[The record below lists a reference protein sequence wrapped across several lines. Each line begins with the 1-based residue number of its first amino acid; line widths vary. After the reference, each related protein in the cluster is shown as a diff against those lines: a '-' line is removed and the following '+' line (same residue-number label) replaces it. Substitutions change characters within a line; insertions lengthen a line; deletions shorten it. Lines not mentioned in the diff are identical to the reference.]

1 MLPGH
6 EVVFI
11 DTGSRRPNTGDDT
24 RQGFVIAEAERGP
37 LFPIRCTSLGAVA
50 SRFGAR
56 QSYSYLYDGA
66 EAAFSEG
73 CPAIWVS
80 RVAAASAASASRAL
94 SDGTTTTLTISAIGP
109 GAYGNAQSVQIRT
122 SADDATIP
130 AGSFQIR
137 MIEGGVII
145 EDSPVF
151 PTKADALAWAPPTG
165 LGNAQT
171 FKLADAAG
179 TGNPV
184 QLAASV
190 LGSTTSGN
198 DQRGSLADSDWQ
210 TALDRFTI
218 DLGPGQVAAP
228 GQTTSARQLMLIAH
242 ARLRNRHA
250 LIDLPDTPTIATLTS
265 AMATINAAPS
275 SGARFAS
282 AYWPWAQIPP
292 LTGAFGFRTVPWSMV
307 QMGLFARAEE
317 EGGDAGVAGA
327 GEQYGVCRYVQ
338 GLSQDTASVSDT
350 NLTSLD
356 DAGVNVGHIFYG
368 IDGPVEYGNRTPR
381 SRSTDAVWAEASGS
395 RLAMAIAADGDRI
408 MRGYVHRR
416 APKTVLAQLQAEL
429 GAMLEGYRVPNG
441 ALYGETPQEAYSVDA
456 TSDQVNPAAQLEQGS
471 LKAAISFRTSPSPAR
486 VRLQLTRVSITNS
499 LA

>member
-6 EVVFI
+6 EVVFT
-11 DTGSRRPNTGDDT
+11 DTGSRRPDTGDDT

-37 LFPIRCTSLGAVA
+37 QFPIRCTSLAAVVQK
-50 SRFGAR
+50 FGAR

-66 EAAFSEG
+66 EAAFAEG

-80 RVAAASAASASRAL
+80 RVVSSTAVTASRAL
-94 SDGTTTTLTISAIGP
+94 SDGTGTTLTIKALGP
-109 GAYGNAQSVQIRT
+109 GTYGNGLSVQVRT
-122 SADDATIP
+122 SADDATI
-130 AGSFQIR
+130 GSGFQLRIT
-137 MIEGGVII
+137 EAGVIV

-151 PTKADALAWAPPTG
+151 ATKADALAWAPSNG

-171 FKLADAAG
+171 FTLTDAAG
-179 TGNPV
+179 TGNPI
-184 QLAASV
+184 QLAASA
-190 LGSTTSGN
+190 LSSGN
-198 DQRGSLADSDWQ
+198 DNRGAIVDADWQ
-210 TALDRFTI
+210 IALDRFTI

-228 GQTTSARQLMLIAH
+228 GQTTGTRQLMLVAH

-265 AMATINAAPS
+265 AMATINAAPT
-275 SGARFAS
+275 SGARFCS
-282 AYWPWAQIPP
+282 AYWPWAQTPA
-292 LTGAFGFRTVPWSMV
+292 LNGSFGFRTVPWSMV
-307 QMGLFARAEE
+307 QMGLFARAEA

-327 GEQYGVCRYVQ
+327 GEQNGVCRYVQ
-338 GLSQDTASVSDT
+338 GLSQDTGSVSDT

-356 DAGVNVGHIFYG
+356 DAGVNVGRRFYG

-408 MRGYVHRR
+408 MRAYVHRR
-416 APKTVLAQLQAEL
+416 APATVLAQLQAEL

-441 ALYGETPQEAYSVDA
+441 ALYGVTPQEAYSVDA
-456 TSDQVNPAAQLEQGS
+456 TSDQVNPAAQLESGL
-471 LKAAISFRTSPSPAR
+471 LKAAISYRTSPSPAR
-486 VRLQLTRVSITNS
+486 VRLELTRVSITNS
-499 LA
+499 LT

>member
-6 EVVFI
+6 EVVFT
-11 DTGSRRPNTGDDT
+11 DSGSRRPDTGEDT

-37 LFPIRCTSLGAVA
+37 LFPVRCTSLAAVV
-50 SRFGAR
+50 SKFGAR

-66 EAAFSEG
+66 EAAFAEG

-80 RVAAASAASASRAL
+80 RVAAAAATSASRAL
-94 SDGTTTTLTISAIGP
+94 SDGSSTTLTISAIGP
-109 GAYGNAQSVQIRT
+109 GAYGNSVSVQIRT
-122 SADDATIP
+122 SADDSSIP

-137 MIEGGVII
+137 MWEAGAVI

-151 PTKADALAWAPPTG
+151 ATKTDALAWAPSTG

-190 LGSTTSGN
+190 LGSAVSGN
-198 DQRGSLADSDWQ
+198 DSRGTLADSDWQ

-218 DLGPGQVAAP
+218 DLGPGQVAAF
-228 GQTTSARQLMLIAH
+228 GQTTSTRQLMLIAH

-250 LIDLPDTPTIATLTS
+250 LIDLPDTPTIATLTG

-282 AYWPWAQIPP
+282 AYWPWAQTPA
-292 LTGAFGFRTVPWSMV
+292 LTGAFGFRTVPWSAV
-307 QMGLFARAEE
+307 QMGLFARAEA
-317 EGGDAGVAGA
+317 EGGDAGIAAA
-327 GEQYGVCRYVQ
+327 GEQHGVCRYAQ
-338 GLSQDTASVSDT
+338 GLSQDVASVSDA

-356 DAGVNVGHIFYG
+356 DAGANIGRIFYG

-381 SRSTDAVWAEASGS
+381 SRSTDPVWAEASGS
-395 RLAMAIAADGDRI
+395 RLAMAIAARGDEI

-416 APKTVLAQLQAEL
+416 APRVTLAQMQNEL
-429 GAMLEGYRVPNG
+429 GQMLEGFRRAG
-441 ALYGETPQEAYSVDA
+441 ALYGETPAEAFSVDA
-456 TSDQVNPAAQLEQGS
+456 TSNQANPPAQLEQG
-471 LKAAISFRTSPSPAR
+471 LAKALISFRTSPSPAR
-486 VRLQLTRVSITNS
+486 VRLEITRVSITNT
-499 LA
+499 L